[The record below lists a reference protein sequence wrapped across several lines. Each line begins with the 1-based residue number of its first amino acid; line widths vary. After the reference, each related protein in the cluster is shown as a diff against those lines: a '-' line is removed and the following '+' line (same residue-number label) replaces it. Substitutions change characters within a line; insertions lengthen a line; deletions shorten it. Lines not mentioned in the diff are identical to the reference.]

1 MKIEMKKPGQNFC
14 FHHLN
19 DDDFFLILILFD
31 LDNYLYHTHI
41 DIFEK
46 WQCVCDVIHGNRI
59 KKMSPEKSDE
69 IYFHKH

>member
-1 MKIEMKKPGQNFC
+1 MKIEMKTPGQNFC

-46 WQCVCDVIHGNRI
+46 
-59 KKMSPEKSDE
+59 
-69 IYFHKH
+69 